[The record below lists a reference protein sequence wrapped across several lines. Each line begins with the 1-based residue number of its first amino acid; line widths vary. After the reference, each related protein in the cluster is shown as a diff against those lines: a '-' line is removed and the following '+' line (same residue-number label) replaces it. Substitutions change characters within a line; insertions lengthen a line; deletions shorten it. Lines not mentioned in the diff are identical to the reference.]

1 MAFVDD
7 LGFVVAIILAAA
19 VVFAYASIKGLLAV
33 YRNDPK
39 GLRTTLKSSAVP
51 VGILG
56 GVQGLLGLGVEILWP
71 FPGSYNIFFGD
82 AMMMFA
88 MVMLVYALVAWFGL
102 KLEYVGIFG
111 AISGVVVA
119 WYGYWGYTTL
129 VKPGS
134 WRSDQGPA
142 RDSPLVPGLRGR
154 VLLRFPRHPGRRLVP
169 RPPRTH
175 VDALQLRAPTVRD
188 FGERA
193 AEGRHLEGPY
203 VLLGAHRVVPDLR
216 DPGGHRG
223 VALYRRHPARTPDER
238 PVRRAMG

>member
-134 WRSDQGPA
+134 WGLTKDPLETLLLYLAFGAASFFAFPA
-142 RDSPLVPGLRGR
+142 TLAVDWFLA
-154 VLLRFPRHPGRRLVP
+154 HPGPTWTPFSFALRPSATSANEPPKEGTWKVP
-169 RPPRTH
+169 MSFW
-175 VDALQLRAPTVRD
+175 ALTVWFPIFVTLAAIAAWLYIGGILPGHLTSAP
-188 FGERA
+188 
-193 AEGRHLEGPY
+193 
-203 VLLGAHRVVPDLR
+203 
-216 DPGGHRG
+216 
-223 VALYRRHPARTPDER
+223 
-238 PVRRAMG
+238 